1 MIISSINQ
9 KGGSGKSTIAVNLA
23 ALAASN
29 GMATAIIDLDP
40 QATACAWIRSREA
53 EDIKLVVTHPPEILS
68 TVKSLRKEGVELI
81 IIDTPPHNST
91 AAANAV
97 NVSDLCLIP
106 VRPSAFDL
114 NAAEA
119 TIQLIQANNGKGVF
133 VLNSVPA
140 STNVLN
146 SASEFI
152 ESTGFKVIAKVG
164 QRMAYQ
170 HAVAIGLGVT
180 EYEPN
185 SKAAGEIIELWN
197 ALREF
202 TNV

>member
-29 GMATAIIDLDP
+29 GMATAMIDLDP
-40 QATACAWIRSREA
+40 QATACAWMRSREA
-53 EDIKLVVTHPPEILS
+53 DDIKLVVTHPPELLN
-68 TVKSLRKEGVELI
+68 TVKSLIKEGIELI

-119 TIQLIQANNGKGVF
+119 TIQLIQANHGKGVF
-133 VLNSVPA
+133 VLNAVPA
-140 STNVLN
+140 NTNVLN
-146 SASEFI
+146 SASDFI
-152 ESTGFKVIAKVG
+152 EGTDFKIIAKVG

-170 HAVAIGLGVT
+170 HAVAVGLGVT

-185 SKAAGEIIELWN
+185 SKAAEEIIELWN
-197 ALREF
+197 AIREL
-202 TNV
+202 TK